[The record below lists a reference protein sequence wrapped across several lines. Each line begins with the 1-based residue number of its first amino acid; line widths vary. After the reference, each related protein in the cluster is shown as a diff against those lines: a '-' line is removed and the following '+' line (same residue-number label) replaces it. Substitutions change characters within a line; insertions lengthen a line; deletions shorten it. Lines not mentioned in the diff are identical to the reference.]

1 MIELW
6 ELLAQAT
13 QTAPATPAPRP
24 PDNPLLSMFLPI
36 ALMIAVFYIIM
47 LRPQQRERK
56 KLQEMLN
63 NIKRN
68 DRVETIGGILG
79 TVVDVREREVVLKV
93 DENSN
98 VKMRFNR
105 GAIKAVMAPSP
116 ENEAK

>member
-1 MIELW
+1 MIEFLT
-6 ELLAQAT
+6 LLAQT
-13 QTAPATPAPRP
+13 SQPASSPAARP
-24 PDNPLLSMFLPI
+24 PMDPLLGTFLPI
-36 ALMIAVFYIIM
+36 ALMIGVFYLIM

-68 DRVETIGGILG
+68 DRVETIGGIMG

-93 DENSN
+93 DETSN

-105 GAIKAVMAPSP
+105 GAIKAIITATP
-116 ENEAK
+116 ESEGK